1 MLDFNARPKIQDQI
15 TSLID
20 VALIRERAVQTA
32 RDYLGASRLGVACE
46 RALQYSTRTRR
57 STLGVISQA
66 AYCASLRSV
75 TPWRTWPSAG

>member
-1 MLDFNARPKIQDQI
+1 MLDFNSRPKIQDQI

-20 VALIRERAVQTA
+20 GALIRERAGQRP

-46 RALQYSTRTRR
+46 RALQYEYKHTPVDVGRDFSGR
-57 STLGVISQA
+57 L
-66 AYCASLRSV
+66 LRIFEVV